1 MTCISRFPHP
11 LRCDLFKECLK
22 IGDAPIDKEC
32 PGNTLFDPKKVRCLP
47 QNQVGCDNRDI
58 PVSKIEFPF
67 WDQFD
72 HGCPWGLVDQTPQ
85 QSMFAIRGNCT
96 HYVHCTSDIRGKKY
110 CPKKVELIYIV
121 PIKIFNKYFSSFSL

>member
-1 MTCISRFPHP
+1 MTYISRFPHP

-72 HGCPWGLVDQTPQ
+72 HGCPWGLVDHNPQ

-96 HYVHCTSDIRGKKY
+96 HYVHCTGVHRGKKEA
-110 CPKKVELIYIV
+110 PKM
-121 PIKIFNKYFSSFSL
+121 